1 MVCDGTGHSRSDAAL
16 VPRGSLKDL
25 KMPKTLYEKL
35 WEAHIVSETAS
46 GGTLLY
52 IDRHYLHEVSTPQSF
67 EALREDGLK
76 VRRPLTNIAVADH
89 SVPTRRND
97 GVIADPQAAAQIA
110 LLESNCREF
119 GVPYIPLDSQDQGIV
134 HVVGPEQGWSLP
146 GMTIV
151 CGDSHTSTHGAFG
164 ALAFGIG
171 ASECG
176 TVMATQTLWQKKART
191 MRVHFTGKASDQI
204 SAKDLALALISR
216 IGTSGAVG
224 HAIEFTGEAIQNLSM
239 EGRMTLCNMAIEAGS
254 RTGLVAP
261 DATTYAYL
269 SDCPNAPKG
278 EAWDKALAYWK
289 TLPSDAGA
297 KYDREIDI
305 DVTSILSQVTYGTRP
320 DQSLPD
326 DGKLPEPNSEEV
338 RQALAYMDLDP
349 SSEFKRVPINHAFI
363 GSCTNGRLEDLRRAA
378 EQIKGRKV
386 AEGITALVV
395 PGSGRVKHQA
405 EMEGLDQVFL
415 EAGFE
420 WRQPGCSLCIAM
432 NDDRLPPGS
441 RCASTSNRN
450 FEGRQGPGVRT
461 HLMSPAM
468 VAEAAIQGS
477 VVRVEGRKS

>member
-1 MVCDGTGHSRSDAAL
+1 
-16 VPRGSLKDL
+16 
-25 KMPKTLYEKL
+25 MPKTLYEKL
-35 WEAHIVSETAS
+35 WDTHIVFEAGG

-67 EALREDGLK
+67 ESLREDGHS

-89 SVPTRRND
+89 SVPTRRHD
-97 GVIADPQAAAQIA
+97 GVIADPRAAAQIA
-110 LLESNCREF
+110 LLENNCREF
-119 GVPYIPLDSQDQGIV
+119 GIPYIPLGSQDQGIV

-146 GMTIV
+146 GTTIV

-176 TVMATQTLWQKKART
+176 TVMAAQTLWQKKAHT
-191 MRVHFTGKASDQI
+191 MRVHFTGRAADEI
-204 SAKDLALALISR
+204 SAKDLALTLISR
-216 IGTSGAVG
+216 IGTSGAAG
-224 HAIEFTGEAIQNLSM
+224 HAIEFTGEAVRNLSM

-261 DATTYAYL
+261 DATTFDYL
-269 SDCPNAPKG
+269 ASCPNAPRG
-278 EAWDKALAYWK
+278 DAWQKAVAHWK
-289 TLPSDAGA
+289 SLPSDPGA
-297 KYDREIDI
+297 QYDREIEI
-305 DVTSILSQVTYGTRP
+305 DVASIVSQVTYGTRP
-320 DQSLPD
+320 DQNLPD
-326 DGKLPEPNSEEV
+326 DGKLPEPTTDEA

-349 SSEFKRVPINHAFI
+349 NVEFDGVAINHAFI
-363 GSCTNGRLEDLRRAA
+363 GSCTNGRIEDLRRAA
-378 EQIKGRKV
+378 EQIRGRKV
-386 AEGITALVV
+386 AEGVTALVV
-395 PGSGRVKHQA
+395 PGSGRVKLQA
-405 EMEGLDQVFL
+405 ELEGLDQLFL

-420 WRQPGCSLCIAM
+420 WRHPGCSLCIAM

-468 VAEAAIQGS
+468 VTEAAIRGC
-477 VVRVEGRKS
+477 VVRVGARTQ

>member
-1 MVCDGTGHSRSDAAL
+1 
-16 VPRGSLKDL
+16 
-25 KMPKTLYEKL
+25 
-35 WEAHIVSETAS
+35 
-46 GGTLLY
+46 
-52 IDRHYLHEVSTPQSF
+52 
-67 EALREDGLK
+67 
-76 VRRPLTNIAVADH
+76 
-89 SVPTRRND
+89 
-97 GVIADPQAAAQIA
+97 
-110 LLESNCREF
+110 
-119 GVPYIPLDSQDQGIV
+119 
-134 HVVGPEQGWSLP
+134 
-146 GMTIV
+146 
-151 CGDSHTSTHGAFG
+151 
-164 ALAFGIG
+164 
-171 ASECG
+171 
-176 TVMATQTLWQKKART
+176 
-191 MRVHFTGKASDQI
+191 
-204 SAKDLALALISR
+204 
-216 IGTSGAVG
+216 
-224 HAIEFTGEAIQNLSM
+224 
-239 EGRMTLCNMAIEAGS
+239 MTLCNMAIEAGS

-289 TLPSDAGA
+289 SLPSDAGA

-386 AEGITALVV
+386 AEGVTALVV

-450 FEGRQGPGVRT
+450 FEGRQGPGCSDPPHEPRN
-461 HLMSPAM
+461 
-468 VAEAAIQGS
+468 GC
-477 VVRVEGRKS
+477 